1 MQWIRRA
8 AVAVGTSLAMGIA
21 CGAPRTQGPGPLHGF
36 ETDTLLMR
44 VYTRFLADDL
54 LAGRATGTDGAEIA
68 ARYIRSA
75 CRQLGLSPVGGSYL
89 HPVPAAEA
97 VISDGSQLV
106 VTASPNEAIFR
117 YPDEFTPYVGNT
129 AWLTDFEGPAVLVG
143 TDSAILASDPNE
155 PDLRDAVALT
165 LGSIT
170 PEASRLLASRGARG
184 MVSLVPDGGASL
196 TSRRPRILLTD
207 ASARSSIFP
216 SLPSVLAGPEAAQA
230 IAELSGTAANRGSRD
245 LGLTLRLDIDFTPR
259 PVPAHNVACLLP
271 ATSSPDHGEAIVFT
285 AHYDHL
291 GVGSPDARRDSV
303 YNGFSDNAAGVAML
317 LAISD
322 AMNRSGRARSRPVL
336 LLFFVGEE
344 SGLLGSDYYVTDPS
358 WPLDRMDAVINL
370 DAGAP
375 PARPWSWRI
384 AGGESSALG
393 LLAVDVAMEQGW
405 SATTSAA
412 RANSD
417 YFPFWR
423 EGVPAIFI
431 VPGEGPYEGLPVD
444 RSNALRKKWD
454 RYHQPGDEWAEDF
467 PFEGLGRY
475 ADYALRVARA
485 LERRETL
492 PRTPG
497 SPRAR

>member
-1 MQWIRRA
+1 
-8 AVAVGTSLAMGIA
+8 
-21 CGAPRTQGPGPLHGF
+21 
-36 ETDTLLMR
+36 MR

-75 CRQLGLSPVGGSYL
+75 CRQLGSSPVGGSYL
-89 HPVPAAEA
+89 HPVPTAEA
-97 VISDGSQLV
+97 VISDSSQLV
-106 VTASPNEAIFR
+106 VRGSPTEAIFR
-117 YPDEFTPYVGNT
+117 YPDEFSPYVGNT
-129 AWLTDFEGPAVLVG
+129 AWLTDFGGPAVLVG
-143 TDSAILASDPNE
+143 TDSTILASGPNAT
-155 PDLRDAVALT
+155 DLRDAVALA
-165 LGSIT
+165 LGLVT

-184 MVSLVPDGGASL
+184 VVSLVPDAAAYASL
-196 TSRRPRILLTD
+196 ASRRPRILLTD
-207 ASARSSIFP
+207 AGARSSIFP
-216 SLPSVLAGPEAAQA
+216 SLPSVVAGPEAAQA
-230 IAELSGTAANRGSRD
+230 IVELSEPAANRGSPD
-245 LGLTLRLDIDFTPR
+245 LGLTLRLHIDFTPR
-259 PVPAHNVACLLP
+259 PVPAHNVACFLP
-271 ATSSPDHGEAIVFT
+271 ATSSPGQEEAIVFT

-291 GVGSPDARRDSV
+291 GMGSPDAQGDSV

-322 AMNRSGRARSRPVL
+322 AMNRSRRARSRPVL
-336 LLFFVGEE
+336 FLFFVGEE
-344 SGLLGSDYYVTDPS
+344 SGLLGSDSYVADPS
-358 WPLDRMDAVINL
+358 WPLERMDAVINL

-375 PARPWSWRI
+375 PARPWRWRI
-384 AGGESSALG
+384 AGGESSPLG
-393 LLAVDVAMEQGW
+393 LVAVDVAMEQGW
-405 SATTSAA
+405 SATTSAP

-423 EGVPAIFI
+423 EGVPAIFL
-431 VPGEGPYEGLPVD
+431 VPGDGPYEGLSVD

-485 LERRETL
+485 LDRRETL
-492 PRTPG
+492 PRDD